1 MNRPHLL
8 FRSLAIVAAAA
19 SALGSASAQDDFSR
33 AAASARRDLDDALA
47 RLAAQRHSIA
57 EEKIPLAEELRS
69 VTAEVQQ
76 ERRRAEMA
84 RKERDSRIYD
94 LNALEARNRAAREE
108 TAYIENLLTDYAS
121 QFEARLHL
129 AETGRYSNV
138 LDPALTATEST
149 AEERIANRLK
159 LADAALDR
167 LEAVLGGDRF
177 QGEVLTENGDLTAGT
192 FALFGPLAYF
202 SAADGKSHGVSI
214 SGRSLQPR
222 LHQVSG
228 KFAKGIG
235 SLLSEGSG
243 LAPVDVSLGNAI
255 AFEATRDS
263 LWGHIRKGGFWVYPI
278 MLLAVAA
285 TAAAFVKWRQI
296 AAIKPPPDRL
306 VPDLLAMVERGDRE
320 AALAAVDSLPH
331 PSKNMLREGILHARE
346 PREIVEEVLY
356 EQWLEQQ
363 PKLQKWLTLIGVTAA
378 TAPLL
383 GLLGTVT
390 GMITTFGFIQVLGT
404 GDAKKLSAG
413 IYEALITTEFGLV
426 VAIPALLLHALLN
439 RRVHGILNS
448 MEQIGVSFVNG
459 LFASRPPV

>member
-1 MNRPHLL
+1 MNRPRPL
-8 FRSLAIVAAAA
+8 FRSLTVLAAAA
-19 SALGSASAQDDFSR
+19 SSLGFASAQDDFSR

-47 RLAAQRHSIA
+47 RLATQRQSIA

-76 ERRRAEMA
+76 QRRTADMA

-94 LNALEARNRAAREE
+94 LNAVEARNRAAREE
-108 TAYIENLLTDYAS
+108 AAYIDNLLSDYAS

-129 AETGRYSNV
+129 AETARYADV
-138 LDPALTATEST
+138 LDPAPVSAEST
-149 AEERIANRLK
+149 SEGRIAKRLK
-159 LADAALDR
+159 LVGTALDR

-177 QGEVLTENGDLTAGT
+177 QGDVLTQDGDLTGGA

-202 SAADGKSHGVSI
+202 SAADGKTQGVCV

-222 LHQVSG
+222 LHPVSG
-228 KFAKGIG
+228 KFAHGVG
-235 SLLSEGSG
+235 ALLRDGAG
-243 LAPVDVSLGNAI
+243 TAPVDVSLGNAI
-255 AFEATRDS
+255 AFEATRDT
-263 LWGHIRKGGFWVYPI
+263 LWEHIRKGGFWVYPI
-278 MLLAVAA
+278 MLLALAA
-285 TAAAFVKWRQI
+285 TAAAIVKWRQI

-306 VPDLLAMVERGDRE
+306 VPDLLSMVKRGDQQ
-320 AALAAVDSLPH
+320 AALAALESLPH
-331 PSKNMLREGILHARE
+331 PSKNMLREGIRHAQD
-346 PREIVEEVLY
+346 PREMVEEVLY
-356 EQWLEQQ
+356 EQWLEEQ

-426 VAIPALLLHALLN
+426 VAIPALLLHAFLN

-459 LFASRPPV
+459 LYAPRPSA